1 MAGRAERQHPCGE
14 NHRLIYVSSA
24 SKHSETHRCAA
35 QANKEQRN
43 KQKQATT
50 KKRRVTN
57 FTGELINGEFIRG
70 IL

>member
-1 MAGRAERQHPCGE
+1 MAGRAERQHPRGE
-14 NHRLIYVSSA
+14 NHRLIYA
-24 SKHSETHRCAA
+24 FSKHSEKHRCAA

-50 KKRRVTN
+50 KKRRITN
-57 FTGELINGEFIRG
+57 FTEELINGEFMHG